1 MASTI
6 RTSGVSV
13 STTGPVQLGKGS
25 VKRGVNA
32 GATAA
37 PGDGGVLVD
46 ALLGQ
51 DLELVDS
58 IPLSLPSAA
67 RPKRRGEMAPASSV
81 TLDVPLGLDERAV
94 VLMEDEGEYRWI
106 ISEEDLGPPSAPARP
121 VKRRRGAVGV
131 PPTAVRQARFSIRI
145 EAAPTATLPAKRGAP
160 KRGWI
165 TDKLV
170 GKVTAFVFRFAAKLI
185 GPQVVRYFE
194 RNVRQG
200 LVAISAADPDA
211 WCLLGDD
218 QPLPSTLPADR
229 PARVLL
235 FVHGTFSSTLGSFG
249 ALGAIAAGRDFLE
262 RALTAYDAV
271 IGFDHP
277 TLSVDPYANATDLLA
292 RLQRIDWP
300 HPPVIDIIAFS
311 RGGLTARSLI
321 EQILPGS
328 RWGAKVGRVVFAGCT
343 NGGTQLA
350 EPDNWRRFADTY
362 TNLALGAARA
372 LSLIPGAQGWTHIAG
387 EAIRGVGT
395 LVKVLATYAITEKGV
410 PGLAAMEPDGEF
422 VRVINQRQAG
432 QPSAAESQYYAVMS
446 NFEAGAALAQGATP
460 ELPPKLLMRI
470 ADWGADELYGEPN
483 DLVVHVRSMTHID
496 PTEGIFVKDRLDYGT
511 NPSVYHTNYFTRD
524 DTAARLTEWLGLSGV
539 VPAKRHLLARVAAKM
554 KPAPTKRGGGGRG
567 AAAKRTTSKPATIGM
582 PGIEKAAARTT
593 AKKAAA
599 KQEAM
604 RPASKAP
611 ATEGADRGASGGIKE
626 TTDLVILPGVVLR
639 KRGGRRAPQELDEHE
654 SMTGQKAAASVVEC
668 YFLAEMDSEV
678 VVEQTTSVDV
688 TIAREALAPTKGRE
702 SDVKKGPV
710 ERAKK
715 LIVQIAERRNF
726 RVEGDRRVEI
736 KVPEPGEPA
745 QVNFDVIPLV
755 AGAEGELWVQVR
767 QGPVPLVTLKL
778 QPMIVAQRGASSPQR
793 MEAAGEITAF
803 PPAEKPL
810 DEMRIL
816 ESFVGDQVRYHFLLD
831 LPSLKL
837 RRSFESQPLP
847 GARDDYIKQLL
858 NEIGDSWAGEGQGG
872 LDAFE
877 RSLKA
882 IGGKMFDQLIPRE
895 MQELLWNNRDRI
907 RSVQVFSMEPFVPW
921 ELVYLKNPAE
931 RVSPKDSRFLGELG
945 LVRWLYEGY
954 PPSSLKIGK
963 DRSVYVIPD
972 YPPGLELPEAADEA
986 EMMKRIFKG
995 ARSIPAQ
1002 LNAIETLLETPGA
1015 FDLLHFGG
1023 HGEAAGTQSSHARL
1037 LIDGQMQ
1044 EDKFVGDALSATTV
1058 EQTAQLK
1065 TDSNQPIVVLNACE
1079 SARRN
1084 REFAGMGG
1092 FADAFVKAGAGVFVG
1107 THWSV
1112 GDGPARAFIETFYQS
1127 FTAPRKKPMQL
1138 SDAVTKA
1145 RQVARNAGDATWLAY
1160 VVYGHPR
1167 CVVERTT

>member
-1 MASTI
+1 MASTT
-6 RTSGVSV
+6 RTSGVTV
-13 STTGPVQLGKGS
+13 SITGPVQLGKGPA
-25 VKRGVNA
+25 KRGTGA
-32 GATAA
+32 GAAVA
-37 PGDGGVLVD
+37 PGDAGLLVD
-46 ALLGQ
+46 ALVGQ
-51 DLELVDS
+51 ELELVDA
-58 IPLSLPSAA
+58 IPLSLPMAA
-67 RPKRRGEMAPASSV
+67 RPKRRGEAAPASSL
-81 TLDVPLGLDERAV
+81 TLDVPLGPDERAV
-94 VLMEDEGEYRWI
+94 VLLEDEGEYRWI
-106 ISEEDLGPPSAPARP
+106 ISDQELGPPPAPARQ
-121 VKRRRGAVGV
+121 VKRRRGAAAA
-131 PPTAVRQARFSIRI
+131 PPAAAKQARFSIRL
-145 EAAPTATLPAKRGAP
+145 EAAPPAKLPVKRGVP

-170 GKVTAFVFRFAAKLI
+170 GKATAFVFRFAVKLI
-185 GPQVVRYFE
+185 GPQVVKFFE
-194 RNVRQG
+194 RSIRQG
-200 LVAISAADPDA
+200 LVAIDSTDPQQ
-211 WCLLGDD
+211 WRLLGDD
-218 QPLPSTLPADR
+218 ESLPVTLPADR
-229 PARVLL
+229 PPRVLL

-249 ALGAIAAGRDFLE
+249 ALGAFAAGRDLLA
-262 RALTAYDAV
+262 RALTGYDVV

-292 RLQRIDWP
+292 RLQRIAWP
-300 HPPVIDIIAFS
+300 HPPVIDMIAFS

-321 EQILPGS
+321 EQLLPAS
-328 RWGAKVGRVVFAGCT
+328 RWGAKVGRVVFVGCT

-350 EPDNWRRFADTY
+350 KPDNWRRFADTY

-432 QPSAAESQYYAVMS
+432 QPTAEEANYYSVMS

-496 PTEGIFVKDRLDYGT
+496 PTEGVFVKDRLDYGT
-511 NPSVYHTNYFTRD
+511 NPFVYHTNYFTRE
-524 DTAARLTEWLGLSGV
+524 DTAARLIEWLEISGV
-539 VPAKRHLLARVAAKM
+539 TPRKSASGMRAWAKRKAASL
-554 KPAPTKRGGGGRG
+554 GH
-567 AAAKRTTSKPATIGM
+567 AAAGEWLQLLQRTFGGPEGPAG
-582 PGIEKAAARTT
+582 
-593 AKKAAA
+593 
-599 KQEAM
+599 
-604 RPASKAP
+604 
-611 ATEGADRGASGGIKE
+611 
-626 TTDLVILPGVVLR
+626 
-639 KRGGRRAPQELDEHE
+639 
-654 SMTGQKAAASVVEC
+654 VEC
-668 YFLAEMDSEV
+668 CFLAEMDAEV

-688 TIAREALAPTKGRE
+688 TIAREALEPAKGRE
-702 SDVKKGPV
+702 SDVKTGVV

-726 RVEGDRRVEI
+726 RVEGERRVVI
-736 KVPEPGEPA
+736 KVPEPGEPK
-745 QVNFDVIPLV
+745 QVNFDVIPLA

-778 QPMIVAQRGASSPQR
+778 RPKIVAQRRASIPER
-793 MEAAGEITAF
+793 MEVAGEIAAF

-810 DEMRIL
+810 DEMRIH
-816 ESFVGDQVRYHFLLD
+816 ESVLGEGVVRYHFTLD
-831 LPSLKL
+831 LHSLGILKH
-837 RRSFESQPLP
+837 FESQALP

-858 NEIGDSWAGEGQGG
+858 NEIGDGWAGAGEGG
-872 LDAFE
+872 LVAFE
-877 RSLKA
+877 RSLRA

-895 MQELLWNNRDRI
+895 MQELLWNNRERI
-907 RSVQVFSMEPFVPW
+907 RSVQVFSTEPFIPW

-931 RVSPKDSRFLGELG
+931 RVAPKDSKFLGELG

-954 PPSSLKIGK
+954 PPLSLRLRPGCA
-963 DRSVYVIPD
+963 VYVIPD

-986 EMMKRIFKG
+986 EMLKRIFKG
-995 ARSIPAQ
+995 AKSIPSQ
-1002 LNAIETLLETPGA
+1002 LDAIESLLETPGA

-1023 HGEAAGTQSSHARL
+1023 HGEAAGTESTHARL
-1037 LIDGQMQ
+1037 LIHGQIEDG
-1044 EDKFVGDALSATTV
+1044 KFVGDALSATTV

-1065 TDSNQPIVVLNACE
+1065 SASNQPIVVLNACE

-1112 GDGPARAFIETFYQS
+1112 GDGPARAFIEAFYQN
-1127 FTAPRKKPMQL
+1127 FVAPKKKAMRL
-1138 SDAVTKA
+1138 SDAVTQA
-1145 RQVARNAGDATWLAY
+1145 RQAARNAGDATWLAY

-1167 CVVERTT
+1167 CTVERVA